1 MHKIHNTRIT
11 LVTMALNNLGV
22 GSIVAG
28 VVFPTV
34 RGSVD
39 EFSDI
44 AAWILLGIC
53 LFSLAQ
59 LVAGRLRD
67 EV

>member
-1 MHKIHNTRIT
+1 MHQVHNMRVT

-28 VVFPTV
+28 VVFSTV
-34 RGSVD
+34 RGSVN

-44 AAWILLGIC
+44 AA
-53 LFSLAQ
+53 
-59 LVAGRLRD
+59 
-67 EV
+67 